1 MVQGCDAR
9 VMHDGHG
16 DDIVPCECEF
26 RICVDCFT
34 LRKQADS
41 KMERG
46 MSLVKQAD
54 INKSGKFDHNR
65 WLFETKGTYGYGNAI
80 WPQDGV
86 DDDGDGGA
94 PGGQPKELLTK
105 PWRPLTRK
113 LRIPAAIISPYR
125 YRLHFTVILIPR
137 KQLLSIIACRCRQL
151 SSNISSL

>member
-34 LRKQADS
+34 DAVKACDGVCPGWEEPYKNTDWEDVAGAAEVRRALSLCHGPGRTDS

-54 INKSGKFDHNR
+54 KF
-65 WLFETKGTYGYGNAI
+65 
-80 WPQDGV
+80 
-86 DDDGDGGA
+86 
-94 PGGQPKELLTK
+94 
-105 PWRPLTRK
+105 
-113 LRIPAAIISPYR
+113 
-125 YRLHFTVILIPR
+125 
-137 KQLLSIIACRCRQL
+137 
-151 SSNISSL
+151 